1 MYPGLWK
8 LAKDE
13 VCNHFENSCTRVYGN
28 WSKMKFVIFSK
39 IRVPGSMKIGK
50 TWSLIFFWKFIYRV
64 YKKWLKLKSMIFLKI
79 HVPRSKKLGKNEVCN
94 HFENSCTLVY
104 GNWSNMKFVNFSK
117 NHVPGS
123 MKIGKKWI
131 LIFLKK
137 FTYPGLWKLVKNEV
151 CDFFKNSCTW
161 GYENWPKINFDILL
175 EIHVPG
181 STKIG

>member
-1 MYPGLWK
+1 MWFFQRFVYPGLWE
-8 LAKDE
+8 LA
-13 VCNHFENSCTRVYGN
+13 
-28 WSKMKFVIFSK
+28 
-39 IRVPGSMKIGK
+39 
-50 TWSLIFFWKFIYRV
+50 
-64 YKKWLKLKSMIFLKI
+64 
-79 HVPRSKKLGKNEVCN
+79 KNEVCN

-151 CDFFKNSCTW
+151 CEFFKNSCTW

-175 EIHVPG
+175 EIQNWLKMKFVIFSKIHVPG
-181 STKIG
+181 SMKIGKKWTLIFSKKITYPGLWKLAKIEVWYFHRPG

>member
-1 MYPGLWK
+1 MIFSKIMYPGLWK

-79 HVPRSKKLGKNEVCN
+79 HVPGSKKI
-94 HFENSCTLVY
+94 
-104 GNWSNMKFVNFSK
+104 
-117 NHVPGS
+117 GS
-123 MKIGKKWI
+123 KWI
-131 LIFLKK
+131 LIFFWK
-137 FTYPGLWKLVKNEV
+137 FMYPGLQKLAKNEV
-151 CDFFKNSCTW
+151 CDFSKDLCTRV
-161 GYENWPKINFDILL
+161 YENWPKMKFVIILK
-175 EIHVPG
+175 IHVPWSMEIG
-181 STKIG
+181 QIWSLWIFQKIMYLGLWKLAKNEFWYF